1 MPNAF
6 NFSASPFDCLTQ
18 EQQRLVRDHVDV
30 AYFPKGTVILEV
42 GAQPTHLWVVIKGQ
56 VAQHDEGEVVAS
68 YGPHDCF
75 DGRAL
80 VAGKSSSR
88 FVAT

>member
-42 GAQPTHLWVVIKGQ
+42 GAQPTHLWVVINDPAPDGLGRGRGGGQ
-56 VAQHDEGEVVAS
+56 LRPS
-68 YGPHDCF
+68 
-75 DGRAL
+75 
-80 VAGKSSSR
+80 
-88 FVAT
+88 